1 MMSPRPRKPEEEKSS
16 NLIIRLPN
24 PVIWKLE
31 SEKLDNEKLE
41 RYIERILSDHVK
53 K

>member
-1 MMSPRPRKPEEEKSS
+1 MPRPRKPESEKSS

-24 PVIWKLE
+24 PVIWRLE
-31 SEKLDNEKLE
+31 ELRNPDEKLE
-41 RYIERILSDHVK
+41 KYIERVLADHAK